1 MEERM
6 AQWGILPSVDGA
18 WLVDEEALEAY
29 AQDFGKVISERPAL
43 VLRPGSVKDVQ
54 CAMRFAAR
62 EGLCVAARG
71 DAHSAGGQMQMKDGL
86 VIDMTAISE
95 VYRLG
100 PDSIHVGAGIS
111 WRRLVETTLEQ
122 NLTPPVLT
130 DWLDVTVGG
139 TLSMG
144 GLGFSSY
151 WDGTQMDHIL
161 ELEVVTG
168 DGAVHRVSPSHQPQ
182 LFDAVRGT
190 HGQIA
195 LIVGVTLP
203 LRRAP
208 THMQVTQ
215 AVYAQST
222 KLLEDLKAALKTPG
236 YLVHALAAANGYDAI
251 TTRLNS
257 EERLNLDEDSV
268 RRLCA
273 DSETRWIYQLEIARP
288 VYAAETQNDDV
299 ELLPLPR
306 RWMDSRM
313 LACAVSRLRVSD
325 PTTYL
330 GGSQVGRCSASRANS
345 LVPGAVTDALIVDAF
360 ATLDPHDDIGGGPVL
375 LLGLYQSKVSA
386 PYYALPHASDLSIFF
401 GLLRRA
407 EPATSERVDAL
418 RRDNERRY
426 AEALEH
432 GAGRYVCD
440 TPPSLEDEADL
451 FWPQHYGEL
460 WPTLCA
466 LKRRHDPSG
475 LFSRLG
481 AALQRGEQSN
491 ERVP

>member
-6 AQWGILPSVDGA
+6 AQWGILPPVDGA
-18 WLVDEEALEAY
+18 WLVHDEALEAC

-43 VLRPGSVKDVQ
+43 VLRPGSIKDVQ

-86 VIDMTAISE
+86 VIDMTALSE

-111 WRRLVETTLEQ
+111 WRRLVETTLER

-208 THMQVTQ
+208 T
-215 AVYAQST
+215 
-222 KLLEDLKAALKTPG
+222 
-236 YLVHALAAANGYDAI
+236 
-251 TTRLNS
+251 
-257 EERLNLDEDSV
+257 
-268 RRLCA
+268 
-273 DSETRWIYQLEIARP
+273 
-288 VYAAETQNDDV
+288 
-299 ELLPLPR
+299 
-306 RWMDSRM
+306 
-313 LACAVSRLRVSD
+313 
-325 PTTYL
+325 
-330 GGSQVGRCSASRANS
+330 
-345 LVPGAVTDALIVDAF
+345 
-360 ATLDPHDDIGGGPVL
+360 
-375 LLGLYQSKVSA
+375 
-386 PYYALPHASDLSIFF
+386 
-401 GLLRRA
+401 
-407 EPATSERVDAL
+407 
-418 RRDNERRY
+418 
-426 AEALEH
+426 
-432 GAGRYVCD
+432 
-440 TPPSLEDEADL
+440 
-451 FWPQHYGEL
+451 
-460 WPTLCA
+460 
-466 LKRRHDPSG
+466 
-475 LFSRLG
+475 
-481 AALQRGEQSN
+481 
-491 ERVP
+491 

>member
-43 VLRPGSVKDVQ
+43 VLRPGSIKDVQ

-86 VIDMTAISE
+86 VIDMTALSE

-111 WRRLVETTLEQ
+111 WRRLVETTLER

-222 KLLEDLKAALKTPG
+222 KLLEDLKAALKMPG

-299 ELLPLPR
+299 ELLPLPGKVDGLE
-306 RWMDSRM
+306 DSW
-313 LACAVSRLRVSD
+313 RVPYRDFVFRIPPLISEEAKRGAA
-325 PTTYL
+325 PHPEL
-330 GGSQVGRCSASRANS
+330 I
-345 LVPGAVTDALIVDAF
+345 LWVPEAVTDALIVDAF

-386 PYYALPHASDLSIFF
+386 PYYALPRASDLSIFF

-407 EPATSERVDAL
+407 DPATSERVDAL

-440 TPPSLEDEADL
+440 TPPSLEDEAEL

-466 LKRRHDPSG
+466 LKRRYDPSG
-475 LFSRLG
+475 LFQSSWG
-481 AALQRGEQSN
+481 SVAARRAKQ
-491 ERVP
+491 